1 MSLSLRK
8 LVLLSAML
16 LSNAAIASGVSL
28 PPYEQFTLGNGTRV
42 MLMEKHDVPL
52 VSLHIRI
59 AGGSLLDEPGK
70 NGSLALLAE
79 MMQKGAGNRDA
90 SAFADAIDNV
100 GGNLDIGNDRESL
113 QLSAQFMS
121 ADAELM
127 VALAADALL
136 RPQLKPAE
144 FAKVRERA
152 IQTIIGNKDSDP
164 RALTGIYGESWLFR
178 GHPYGQPVDGD
189 ETTLAATELVD
200 LINLRSKLGADN
212 AFIAV
217 VGSFKSA
224 EMKKLLQNA
233 FGQWPK
239 AQGKQPDIAAKVPE
253 QGRRVL
259 LIDKPGA
266 TQSYFWLGNVGV
278 TRLDPDLAA
287 QNVANTVFGGR
298 FTSMINTELR
308 IKSGLSYGASSRIT
322 RYRQPGAIAISSFTQ
337 TDSTGKAIDLA
348 LETLDRLHKDGIAPS
363 MRDSAVNYVLGQ
375 YPPNLE
381 TGPSLA
387 AKLTELGLYGLTRD
401 DVDGYAA
408 RISAADANQLRQA
421 IANYPTRA
429 NMAIVIIGDAGKLR
443 ETANRFGPVTEM
455 AITDPRY
462 SP

>member
-8 LVLLSAML
+8 LALLSAML

-28 PPYEQFTLGNGTRV
+28 PAYEQFTLDNGTRV

-52 VSLHIRI
+52 VSMHIRI

-79 MMQKGAGNRDA
+79 MMQKGAGSRDA
-90 SAFADAIDNV
+90 SGFADAIDNV

-121 ADAELM
+121 ADTGLM

-144 FAKVRERA
+144 FAKARERA

-189 ETTLAATELVD
+189 ETTLAAVELVD
-200 LINLRSKLGADN
+200 LVNLRSKLGADN

-224 EMKKLLQNA
+224 EMKKLLQNG

-239 AQGKQPDIAAKVPE
+239 AQGKLPDVAVKVPE

-278 TRLDPDLAA
+278 TRLDPNLAA

-348 LETLDRLHKDGIAPS
+348 LETLDRLHKDGIEPA

-387 AKLTELGLYGLTRD
+387 SKLTELGLYGLTRD
-401 DVDGYAA
+401 DVDGDAA
-408 RISAADANQLRQA
+408 RISAVDASQLRQA

-429 NMAIVIIGDAGKLR
+429 SMAIVIIGDAGKLR
-443 ETANRFGPVTEM
+443 ETAKQYGPVTEM